1 MIIFLALF
9 IGMRMFVA
17 DMRIL
22 SRRDRMTVWVV
33 FLMYLCAMV
42 YYVSYINKQ
51 PFAYGFGI
59 PQADMLDHF
68 RGAVALAKGAKWRD
82 LSKIA
87 VRFEEIGIGSIGYF
101 LYTTF
106 ISWCIFVLPILPTG
120 INVYLIYVFQTF
132 ISLDT
137 CLRFAKYVSRE
148 YKYPKTI
155 TVFLILAL
163 CVPYLVQ
170 AFQLMR
176 DVYYMWAIVSLLVLV
191 SMPKQQKPTVDTAR
205 TLYRFK
211 IAFLLALSVAMRYY
225 SLLLTIPLLLYY
237 SSRKNLAVYV
247 ALGELVILLVGGS
260 IVNVLKNMVGL
271 PWKITAPELKES
283 IRFLLFPN
291 ILNQSRYLWYWK
303 EQFGATIDVSGCNV
317 PGVYYAMSVWNI
329 WILPLVAAGIVG
341 DWKRKKQEIIVWT
354 SILLSVVLLYSITYN
369 AIDTRH
375 KFFMSLPMCYLA
387 VKGFTTVKK
396 WIPMLVYNAAI
407 IMVVILIL
415 FREKI

>member
-1 MIIFLALF
+1 MIIFLVLF

-22 SRRDRMTVWVV
+22 SRRDRMTVCGV
-33 FLMYLCAMV
+33 LLLYLVAMV
-42 YYVSYINKQ
+42 YYVSFINKQ

-68 RGAVALAKGAKWRD
+68 RGAMALAKGEKWTD
-82 LSKIA
+82 LAKIA
-87 VRFEEIGIGSIGYF
+87 VRFEGIGISTIGYF
-101 LYTTF
+101 IYTSF
-106 ISWCIFVLPILPTG
+106 ISWCIFLMPILPTG

-137 CLRFAKYVSRE
+137 CLRFAKFVSRE
-148 YKYPKTI
+148 YQYPKTI
-155 TVFLILAL
+155 HVFLMLAL

-191 SMPKQQKPTVDTAR
+191 STPKQQKPAVDTAR

-225 SLLLTIPLLLYY
+225 SLLLTVPLLLFY
-237 SSRKNLAVYV
+237 SGRKNLAVYA
-247 ALGELVILLVGGS
+247 ALGELGVLLVGGS
-260 IVNVLKNMVGL
+260 VVNILKDMVGL

-283 IRFLLFPN
+283 IQFFLFPN
-291 ILNQSRYLWYWK
+291 IFNQSRYLWYWK
-303 EQFGATIDVSGCNV
+303 AQFGTTIDVSGCNV
-317 PGVYYAMSVWNI
+317 PGVYYVMSVWNI
-329 WILPLVAAGIVG
+329 WVIPLAAAGIVG
-341 DWKRKKQEIIVWT
+341 NWNKKKQEIIVWT
-354 SILLSVVLLYSITYN
+354 SILLSVVLLYSITYD

-375 KFFMSLPMCYLA
+375 KFFMSLPICFLA
-387 VKGFTTVKK
+387 VNGIPIVKK
-396 WIPMLVYNAAI
+396 WLPILIYNI
-407 IMVVILIL
+407 IIFFAVILIL
-415 FREKI
+415 FGQKL